1 MASVAALHTAALPAL
16 APALSL
22 SSSASHSTFAAPVLP
37 LRNYRKAS
45 FACRAADNNPAKEVQ
60 KAAQNVTSTV
70 EKAVEGTKRDV
81 TREEVA
87 KRQETGAS
95 DENRSVVGSKP
106 APGNDQL
113 PRPEMERRPETGD
126 RSFGSLFAFDGA
138 APETLNNRL
147 AMTGIVAALSVEA
160 FTGLSVREQVLGP
173 GGFYRVG
180 WFLAAV
186 ALVTTASLFPLSKGE
201 SPDSRKNGPFDGKSE
216 RWNGRLAQ
224 LGFVSLIITEI
235 VKGSALLPKL
245 F

>member
-1 MASVAALHTAALPAL
+1 M
-16 APALSL
+16 
-22 SSSASHSTFAAPVLP
+22 
-37 LRNYRKAS
+37 
-45 FACRAADNNPAKEVQ
+45 KEVAQ
-60 KAAQNVTSTV
+60 KIDSA
-70 EKAVEGTKRDV
+70 TKRDV
-81 TREEVA
+81 TKDEVQA
-87 KRQETGAS
+87 RQDSGAN
-95 DENRSVVGSKP
+95 DEDRSVVGSKP

-126 RSFGSLFAFDGA
+126 KSFGSLFAFDGA

-173 GGFYRVG
+173 GGFQRVG
-180 WFLAAV
+180 WFLLAV

-201 SPDSRKNGPFDGKSE
+201 SPDSRKSGPFEGKSE

-224 LGFVSLIITEI
+224 IGFVSLIITEI